1 MLTDARGMAVM
12 IRSAP
17 RRHKGHGAISRANTR
32 PRNLAQLQEGVS
44 VFAPSPSTPI
54 QVWQEA
60 QPRLLCHLHHNP
72 FIAHPEYVTLRAD
85 VVGRLK
91 LGLSVDQT

>member
-1 MLTDARGMAVM
+1 MIVFDENMRQRSIMDAVA
-12 IRSAP
+12 A
-17 RRHKGHGAISRANTR
+17 
-32 PRNLAQLQEGVS
+32 
-44 VFAPSPSTPI
+44 
-54 QVWQEA
+54 WYEA

-72 FIAHPEYVTLRAD
+72 FIAHPEYVTLCAD